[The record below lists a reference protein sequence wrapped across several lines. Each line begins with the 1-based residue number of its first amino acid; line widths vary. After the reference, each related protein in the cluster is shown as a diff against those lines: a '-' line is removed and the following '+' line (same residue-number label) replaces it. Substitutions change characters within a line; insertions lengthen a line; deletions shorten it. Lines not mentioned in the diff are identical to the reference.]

1 MRLPHLGIPVFL
13 PPRVFKIFFMVL
25 LWYLPDSG
33 KVLGLLLGSSLGVF
47 VQVPSQTKDTGMN
60 ELVCDG
66 ECRRLFVSCS
76 TEGGGVELD

>member
-1 MRLPHLGIPVFL
+1 
-13 PPRVFKIFFMVL
+13 MVL

-33 KVLGLLLGSSLGVF
+33 KVLGLLPGSSLGVF
-47 VQVPSQTKDTGMN
+47 VQVPSQTKDTGTI

-76 TEGGGVELD
+76 AEGGGVDAKSELD